1 MVPTRHWPG
10 KIATTGPPACSVICR
25 GLRSAVA
32 PGPGSG
38 LRAGARPEHRQRLI
52 DTSHSARHSV
62 PSRATFRRL
71 SSLSDDPVLDYALR
85 ELAWFEFT
93 RRRSRL
99 GHYGIEF
106 GALVTSSVTVVAAG
120 LQAPAGVTA
129 TIVGLAVFFGGLRQ
143 IFDQRGRYVLAA
155 EAWGRLH
162 PAIERYR
169 LLSPGER
176 DPDARS
182 QLLERVEAVVDS
194 EITSWSAN
202 LRQESSVESLGEPPQ
217 SGR

>member
-1 MVPTRHWPG
+1 MAIRR
-10 KIATTGPPACSVICR
+10 PPAN
-25 GLRSAVA
+25 A
-32 PGPGSG
+32 PGS
-38 LRAGARPEHRQRLI
+38 LR
-52 DTSHSARHSV
+52 
-62 PSRATFRRL
+62 
-71 SSLSDDPVLDYALR
+71 DDPVLDYALR
-85 ELAWFEFT
+85 ELGWFEFT
-93 RRRSRL
+93 GWRSRL

-120 LQAPAGVTA
+120 LV
-129 TIVGLAVFFGGLRQ
+129 VFFGGLRQ

-162 PAIERYR
+162 TAIDRYR
-169 LLSPGER
+169 LLPPCGR

-194 EITSWSAN
+194 EVTSWRAN
-202 LRQESSVESLGEPPQ
+202 LRQGSSVESLGEPPQ